1 MGSRRRADSRI
12 GERYGRLE
20 VLSIVER
27 TANGARYRCRC
38 DCGTETRVSST
49 NIGRIL
55 SCGCLNRDAV
65 ASTRVWE
72 VEFNRERQ
80 YASLRRGG
88 GGVPWTLTL
97 EEFTAIVT
105 GACSYCGTP
114 PNRDTVVG
122 RRPRAKRN
130 GIDRVDNAVGY
141 VLANCVPCCSI
152 CNKMKLTL
160 SKDDFLAHVRR
171 IVKHTGP

>member
-1 MGSRRRADSRI
+1 MGSRRRAESRI

-27 TANGARYRCRC
+27 TSNGARYRCRC
-38 DCGTETRVSST
+38 ACGTETEVGST
-49 NIGRIL
+49 NIGRTQ
-55 SCGCLNRDAV
+55 SCGCLNLDAV
-65 ASTRVWE
+65 ASTRIWE

-80 YASLRRGG
+80 YARLRRH
-88 GGVPWTLTL
+88 GGVPWTLTQ
-97 EEFTAIVT
+97 EEFNAIVSQ
-105 GACSYCGTP
+105 ACAYCGAP
-114 PNRDTVVG
+114 PSRDTAVG
-122 RRPRAKRN
+122 RRPRPKRN